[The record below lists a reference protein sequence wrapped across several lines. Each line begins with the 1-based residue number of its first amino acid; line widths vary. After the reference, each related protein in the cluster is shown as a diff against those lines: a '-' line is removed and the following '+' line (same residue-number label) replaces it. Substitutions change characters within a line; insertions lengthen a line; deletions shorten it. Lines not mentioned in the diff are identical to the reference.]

1 MEAIH
6 LVFSRHTYK
15 ELKQSLNIFFF
26 FLKKPRL
33 FLNCNK
39 ATRSRMATRSSQAV
53 LSSVP
58 SFLLV
63 M

>member
-15 ELKQSLNIFFF
+15 ELKQSLNFFFF